1 MGMKLLS
8 SQLDELRADLET
20 ASRARESSGRMASR
34 PESSGLWCPK
44 PPGTAGTT
52 SFRATRLS
60 NDHRHSLKQAEDT
73 DSSSSSLETLVLRVL
88 ERPAAVVDG
97 YLADQEEG
105 TAESE
110 ETKLKSLE
118 SEGSA
123 DCEDDLLQL
132 LSALESQEAPSNPPT
147 GSDLQPSDFGNWMAT
162 EERDESRP
170 AAWRPIATA
179 TAVHRSK
186 KPPSAYDYYQ
196 KLVRDFASLEHELQS
211 HEVAQGELQ
220 ARLDRA
226 RATTRA
232 SETQQLEA
240 QRVQWER
247 DRDCQLDAVV
257 QQSTTLDALQA
268 ETEALGAQELR
279 LLAEMEV
286 LRERQQEA
294 SETDARRLRR
304 LVHEHTNLLEDEL
317 AKGKLDLDYIA
328 QVVST
333 TRRQELNYKAQRP
346 TDKTSSIST
355 MQTLVDGV
363 QQRRRQEFDAAE
375 ANFQERMR
383 SFQRE
388 QDALATKAK
397 ALCVTKQRALKILS
411 QNQQEAIK
419 GFFDAAPAADKREEA
434 TVLAP
439 SLDFGEILQSL
450 NQSGA
455 QVEHIQSLDSSRDS
469 GRRDLTNGLQ
479 AARATLDQ
487 GPRRVESIEKRLLDR
502 KKEALKLGI
511 VVEQLDSRTTGCGG
525 GFRIES
531 YSPRQV
537 EVVYFL
543 RGLIFGWMDAAVIEA
558 SAQPNRELLEME
570 VLHWQTTHSNIE
582 QERQRER
589 TQQYAQKLLGNLVS
603 EVMVEIA
610 EDIRLEFQA
619 SAHRVRGVFA
629 NVFDRVFFVPS
640 SEKPAV
646 AGAKKTPVKP
656 PALQVSGQ
664 PTLRSTLFAT
674 SFEHMKTLR
683 SQRNDPKATV
693 RLHQRSQSVLRQPM
707 EAATSPP
714 SAIESPG
721 KKLFGLFNS
730 SQNSKPTSAS
740 AAQPL
745 RSQPTVPNTHEGDF
759 IPLLTSDA
767 TCSPSSAARRALTF
781 WENEPTLRLRT
792 ITAPSSVGFCSCM
805 QLSSNGDL
813 LVCGTMEGALVLWDL
828 LQDPPAILR
837 LWTPPKTSP
846 SRFTHVALSVDAQ
859 LVVVF
864 NKRKTVSV
872 FAVNPTSGQ
881 PKGNAKVK
889 PKPVAHSDDCFPAAS
904 AKHKPRS
911 LEILMELSAP
921 EVLAQ
926 PSFTL
931 ELQERAPA
939 VVAKALSI
947 DWTPPEL
954 SCASFFVSFSLLGL
968 TTRDVSV
975 LCGTSTGDLLKFNLQ
990 PQRNSGAVAL
1000 PHGTQATFDAPGP
1013 EDVEPLNTTSIRRE
1027 FFRGHRQSVL
1037 FASCIQRK
1045 SDESGNFRPTEIL
1058 SVDQEANV
1066 CLWEY
1071 NAARFVGFGWFE
1083 PTQKLRLD
1091 LQRVSSDLLSST
1103 TAPTKPRGL
1112 SAPPEPPVPT
1122 TVKGEMLQIALT
1134 PDDTSLVCM
1143 VYYADPAKKTTAGT
1157 LRFLQLIT
1165 ASMRLSPVRLDVD
1178 IPKGSTTPRFA
1189 LTSSFLLLLLNN
1201 RVHVYA
1207 LHSGKEVREPVGL
1220 PPQGQQQATFNSITS
1235 ATNSSSRVDVEAT
1248 SRRGR
1253 RQRDDITALHFVV
1266 GSSQHARLLVHSFTA
1281 SSPRSSRGPEKEARI
1296 DRKR

>member
-1 MGMKLLS
+1 MAICEHDHLQAMGNLTGRIYGNTTAAKPSPSARRCKTREKQRMK
-8 SQLDELRADLET
+8 DEIYLP
-20 ASRARESSGRMASR
+20 M
-34 PESSGLWCPK
+34 
-44 PPGTAGTT
+44 
-52 SFRATRLS
+52 
-60 NDHRHSLKQAEDT
+60 
-73 DSSSSSLETLVLRVL
+73 L
-88 ERPAAVVDG
+88 ERPTAVVDG

-110 ETKLKSLE
+110 DAKLKSLE

-132 LSALESQEAPSNPPT
+132 LTTPALDDPSNYTPSGESQ
-147 GSDLQPSDFGNWMAT
+147 LGNWMAT

-170 AAWRPIATA
+170 AVWRPTATA
-179 TAVHRSK
+179 TAVRHSK

-268 ETEALGAQELR
+268 ETEALAAQELR

-286 LRERQQEA
+286 LRERQQETN
-294 SETDARRLRR
+294 ETDTRRLRR
-304 LVHEHTNLLEDEL
+304 LVHERTTLLEDEL
-317 AKGKLDLDYIA
+317 AKGKSDLDYIA
-328 QVVST
+328 QVVFT
-333 TRRQELNYKAQRP
+333 TRRQELNHKTQRAA
-346 TDKTSSIST
+346 DKTSSIST
-355 MQTLVDGV
+355 VQTLVDGV

-375 ANFQERMR
+375 VNFQERMR

-388 QDALATKAK
+388 KDALAMKAK
-397 ALCVTKQRALKILS
+397 ELRVTKQRALKILS

-419 GFFDAAPAADKREEA
+419 GFFDAVPAADKREEA
-434 TVLAP
+434 MAPAP

-450 NQSGA
+450 NQSGV

-469 GRRDLTNGLQ
+469 GRRDLADGLQ
-479 AARATLDQ
+479 AARAILDQ
-487 GPRRVESIEKRLLDR
+487 GPGRMEGIEKQLLDR

-511 VVEQLDSRTTGCGG
+511 VVERLDFRSTGYDG

-570 VLHWQTTHSNIE
+570 VLSWQATHSNVE
-582 QERQRER
+582 QDRQRES
-589 TQQYAQKLLGNLVS
+589 TQQYAQKLLGSLVS
-603 EVMVEIA
+603 EVIVEIA

-619 SAHRVRGVFA
+619 SAHRVRGVFT
-629 NVFDRVFFVPS
+629 NVFDHVFFVPS
-640 SEKPAV
+640 NEKPTA
-646 AGAKKTPVKP
+646 AKAKTTPVKP
-656 PALQVSGQ
+656 PALQVPSQ

-683 SQRNDPKATV
+683 SQRNDSKATM
-693 RLHQRSQSVLRQPM
+693 RLHQRSQSMLRQPM
-707 EAATSPP
+707 EAAVSPP
-714 SAIESPG
+714 SAVESPG

-730 SQNSKPTSAS
+730 SQNSKATSAP
-740 AAQPL
+740 AVQPL
-745 RSQPTVPNTHEGDF
+745 RPKPATPKPQEGDF
-759 IPLLTSDA
+759 TPLLTSDA
-767 TCSPSSAARRALTF
+767 TCSPPLAARQALAF

-792 ITAPSSVGFCSCM
+792 ITAPSSVGFCSCV

-813 LVCGTMEGALVLWDL
+813 LVCGTMEGVLVLWDL

-837 LWTPPKTSP
+837 LWSPPKAPP
-846 SRFTHVALSVDAQ
+846 SRFIHVALSVDAQ
-859 LVVVF
+859 LVVAF

-872 FAVNPTSGQ
+872 FAVNPTPSQ
-881 PKGNAKVK
+881 PKSNAKVK
-889 PKPVAHSDDCFPAAS
+889 PKPVVHSDDCFPAGS
-904 AKHKPRS
+904 VKYKPRN
-911 LEILMELSAP
+911 LEILMELSAS

-926 PSFTL
+926 PPFTL

-939 VVAKALSI
+939 VVAKALST

-954 SCASFFVSFSLLGL
+954 SCSSFFVSFSLLGL

-975 LCGTSTGDLLKFNLQ
+975 LCGTSAGDLLKFNVQ
-990 PQRNSGAVAL
+990 SQRNSGSVAL
-1000 PHGTQATFDAPGP
+1000 PHGIQATFDAPGP
-1013 EDVEPLNTTSIRRE
+1013 EDVEPLNTSSIRRE
-1027 FFRGHRQSVL
+1027 FFRGHQQTVL

-1045 SDESGNFRPTEIL
+1045 SDESGKFRPTEIL

-1071 NAARFVGFGWFE
+1071 SAARFVGFGWFE
-1083 PTQKLRLD
+1083 PTQNLRLD
-1091 LQRVSSDLLSST
+1091 LQSVSSDLPSST
-1103 TAPTKPRGL
+1103 TAPTKPRRL
-1112 SAPPEPPVPT
+1112 SAPSEPPVPT

-1143 VYYADPAKKTTAGT
+1143 IYFADPTKKTTAGT

-1165 ASMRLSPVRLDVD
+1165 ASMRLSPVRLDVGF
-1178 IPKGSTTPRFA
+1178 PEGSTTPRFA

-1207 LHSGKEVREPVGL
+1207 LHTGKEVREPIEL
-1220 PPQGQQQATFNSITS
+1220 SPQGQQQVSYNSITS
-1235 ATNSSSRVDVEAT
+1235 ATNSSSRVDVKAT

-1253 RQRDDITALHFVV
+1253 RRRDDITELHFVV
-1266 GSSQHARLLVHSFTA
+1266 ASSQHARLLVHSFAAT
-1281 SSPRSSRGPEKEARI
+1281 SPRSSRSPEKEARI